1 MRAQSRMCT
10 NAMVAR
16 YSEGLDLKRGAVA
29 QVAAR
34 REKFV

>member
-1 MRAQSRMCT
+1 LRVGHISIAR
-10 NAMVAR
+10 R
-16 YSEGLDLKRGAVA
+16 YSYCAGLDLKRGAVA